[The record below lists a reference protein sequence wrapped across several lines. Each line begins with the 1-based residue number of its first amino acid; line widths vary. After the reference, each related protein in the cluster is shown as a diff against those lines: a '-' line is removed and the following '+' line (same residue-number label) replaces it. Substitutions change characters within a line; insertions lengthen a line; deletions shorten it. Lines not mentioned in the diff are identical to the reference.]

1 MKQLFRRISLKRRL
15 WVSFVMLTVVCIS
28 VTGAYVSVFFAS
40 EMKTQAATT
49 SQNTLNKTAQVFDE
63 RLRNIVV
70 SISTLMMGEPFQRT
84 MRDVQ
89 AGNGADY
96 YNRLSQLQT
105 PFAQM
110 MLAEQSIDSVL
121 IHTPIGEFYP
131 TENWR
136 VGEMPFQ
143 DTTVAKAIGDYEGRP
158 WNTIWVRGHSDE
170 LFSRGREVISLV
182 IKPLFDT
189 LLSGVYVVVNIRE
202 DHLLDLIKANLQE
215 GSLKQKLIDRGG
227 TGIFSSTETEGGQA
241 RPLQDYIGSS
251 DRGHFEYETASDGVY
266 LVNYAGL
273 GMNPD
278 WVLIGYQSK
287 KQLLAPVAQ
296 MRWTILTIMGVC
308 VLLALVLSSMLSE
321 LLLKPLFKL
330 RNLMFKVEQSKLDVR
345 FESPFEDEISQVGY
359 KFNRMM
365 DQIGELI
372 EEVKTS
378 EQEKRYSEIKAL
390 QAQIDPHFLY
400 NTLNTIY
407 WKSEMEEQQDV
418 SEMIVS
424 LSLLFRLGLNN
435 GKEIT
440 TLRQEL
446 NHVEQYL
453 KLQTMCYPELFT
465 YEFHCEDEGLLEVP
479 VLKIML
485 QPLVENSI
493 LHAFQELDR
502 PGRLDITAA
511 ANGGMLTL
519 AVADNGSGMS
529 PEVLERLRAGMDGG
543 GSSGGYALSNIR
555 ARLSLYYGHLA
566 DMQLESSP
574 GEGTTVKLVI
584 PMQEVRES

>member
-1 MKQLFRRISLKRRL
+1 MFRRISLKRRL

-28 VTGAYVSVFFAS
+28 ATGIYVSVFFAS
-40 EMKTQAATT
+40 EMKTQATMT

-70 SISTLMMGEPFQRT
+70 SISTLMMGEPFQRA

-89 AGNGADY
+89 SGNGGEY

-110 MLAEQSIDSVL
+110 MLTEQSIDSVL
-121 IHTPIGEFYP
+121 IHTPMGEFYP

-136 VGEMPFQ
+136 DVGMPFE
-143 DTTVAKAIGDYEGRP
+143 DTAVAEAIKEQEGIP
-158 WNTIWVRGHSDE
+158 WNTIWVRGHDDE
-170 LFSRGREVISLV
+170 LFARGKPVISLV
-182 IKPLFDT
+182 IKPLFDMQ
-189 LLSGVYVVVNIRE
+189 LPGVYVVVNVRE
-202 DHLLDLIKANLQE
+202 DHLIDLIRANLQE
-215 GSLKQKLIDRGG
+215 GSLKQSLIDRRGES
-227 TGIFSSTETEGGQA
+227 IFSSSTEGSGAQ
-241 RPLQDYIGSS
+241 PLQDYIGSS
-251 DRGHFEYETASDGVY
+251 DRGHFEYDSPSGGSY

-287 KQLLAPVAQ
+287 KQLLAPVAE
-296 MRWTILTIMGVC
+296 MNWTILTIMGVC

-330 RNLMFKVEQSKLDVR
+330 RNLMFKVEQNKLDVR
-345 FESPFEDEISQVGY
+345 FESPFEDEIGQVGH

-378 EQEKRYSEIKAL
+378 EREKRYSEIKAL

-407 WKSEMEEQQDV
+407 WKSEMEEQRAV

-440 TLRQEL
+440 SLRQEL

-453 KLQTMCYPELFT
+453 KLQTMCYPELFA
-465 YEFHCEDEGLLEVP
+465 YDIQCPDERLLETP

-493 LHAFQELDR
+493 LHGLQELDR
-502 PGRLDITAA
+502 PGRITIEASSA
-511 ANGGMLTL
+511 EGLLVLT
-519 AVADNGSGMS
+519 VRDNGI
-529 PEVLERLRAGMDGG
+529 GMDAETLNRLLAGIDDGG
-543 GSSGGYALSNIR
+543 ASGGYALSNVR
-555 ARLSLYYGHLA
+555 ARLSLYYGYQA
-566 DMQLESSP
+566 DIQLESTP
-574 GEGTTVKLVI
+574 GAGTTVRLII
-584 PMQEVRES
+584 PMQEVREA

>member
-1 MKQLFRRISLKRRL
+1 MKQMFRRISLKRRL

-28 VTGAYVSVFFAS
+28 ATGIYVSVFFAS
-40 EMKTQAATT
+40 EMKTQASTT
-49 SQNTLNKTAQVFDE
+49 SQNTLNKTAQALDE

-70 SISTLMMGEPFQRT
+70 SISTLMMGEPFQRA

-89 AGNGADY
+89 SGNSGEY

-110 MLAEQSIDSVL
+110 MLTEQSIDSVL

-131 TENWR
+131 TESWR
-136 VGEMPFQ
+136 DMGMPFR
-143 DTTVAKAIGDYEGRP
+143 DTAVAEAINEQEGSP
-158 WNTIWVRGHSDE
+158 WNTIWVRGHDDE
-170 LFSRGREVISLV
+170 LFARGMPVITLV
-182 IKPLFDT
+182 IKPLFDMQ
-189 LLSGVYVVVNIRE
+189 LPGVYVVVNVRE
-202 DHLLDLIKANLQE
+202 DHLLDLIRSNLQE
-215 GSLKQKLIDRGG
+215 GSLKQSLINREGA
-227 TGIFSSTETEGGQA
+227 GIFSSVEREGGGVHT
-241 RPLQDYIGSS
+241 LQDYIGSS
-251 DRGHFEYETASDGVY
+251 DRGHFEYDSPSGGAY
-266 LVNYAGL
+266 LVNYSGL

-287 KQLLAPVAQ
+287 KQLLAPVAE

-330 RNLMFKVEQSKLDVR
+330 RNLMFKVEQNKLDVR
-345 FESPFEDEISQVGY
+345 FESPFEDEIGQVGH

-407 WKSEMEEQQDV
+407 WKSEMEEQQAV

-440 TLRQEL
+440 SLRQEL

-465 YEFHCEDEGLLEVP
+465 YDIRCEDESLPELP

-493 LHAFQELDR
+493 LHGFQELDR
-502 PGRLDITAA
+502 PGRVTIEVASSEGL
-511 ANGGMLTL
+511 LTL
-519 AVADNGSGMS
+519 IVRDNGIGMDA
-529 PEVLERLRAGMDGG
+529 ETLNRLRAGIDDGG
-543 GSSGGYALSNIR
+543 ASGGYALSNVR
-555 ARLSLYYGHLA
+555 ARLSLYYGYQA
-566 DMQLESSP
+566 DIQIESTP
-574 GEGTTVKLVI
+574 GTGTTVRLII
-584 PMQEVRES
+584 PMQEVSEA